1 MCGRFRY
8 SDLKEAALRGG
19 LCNFYWTT
27 AGSKDLWDW
36 FTGCVVV
43 ALWNMGISLVLRAAT
58 DGGWDGCVGATVAM
72 RRRGCVHAAASGEIE
87 AGVVAHAAHKW
98 MRGGERS
105 NS

>member
-1 MCGRFRY
+1 M
-8 SDLKEAALRGG
+8 
-19 LCNFYWTT
+19 
-27 AGSKDLWDW
+27 
-36 FTGCVVV
+36 V
-43 ALWNMGISLVLRAAT
+43 ALWNMRISLVLRAAT